1 MSKAKPV
8 SDLEDHLG
16 YWLRGVSN
24 LVSQAFQRKVE
35 AQGVTVAEWVVLRAI
50 FAADT
55 LNPSQLA
62 EQLGMTRGAVSKL
75 VDRVALK
82 GLVLV
87 TAETADRRFQSLKL
101 TATGRKL
108 VPVLAALADAND
120 HEFFGVLSAAQQA
133 SLRTLLRELA
143 DQHGVH
149 RPPVD

>member
-1 MSKAKPV
+1 MAKSKPV
-8 SDLEDHLG
+8 SHLEDHLG

-75 VDRVALK
+75 VDRIAAK
-82 GLVLV
+82 GHVLV
-87 TAETADRRFQSLKL
+87 TAETVDRRFQSLKL